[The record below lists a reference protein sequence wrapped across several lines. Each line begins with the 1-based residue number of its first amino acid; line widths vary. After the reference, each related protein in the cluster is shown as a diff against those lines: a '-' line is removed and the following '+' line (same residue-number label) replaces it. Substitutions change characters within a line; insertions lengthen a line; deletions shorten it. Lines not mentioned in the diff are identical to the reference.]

1 MFGTVLGHLQTVSQ
15 CSHHGETYNRICQ
28 SRVEW
33 KMKRLAIYKV
43 ERVGDE
49 LVLIWMAGDKRFMK
63 GRNGNT
69 GTEVRDIRETLS
81 ESSRQGMVG

>member
-1 MFGTVLGHLQTVSQ
+1 
-15 CSHHGETYNRICQ
+15 
-28 SRVEW
+28 
-33 KMKRLAIYKV
+33 MKRLAIYKV